1 MSITVGMG
9 GYDGSCN
16 GKYAN
21 ASWMERCIA
30 SRRDHRGAVIAYF
43 DEEEPW
49 KATFIYK
56 NSIANETVE
65 DEFTLV
71 SQLPGWNIGNTP
83 APSLPLPPSDA
94 PLQVSEE
101 PPSDAPLQESNTSEQ
116 ATSWAFRSSTVPFHS
131 IIVIMLLALF

>member
-1 MSITVGMG
+1 
-9 GYDGSCN
+9 
-16 GKYAN
+16 
-21 ASWMERCIA
+21 MERCIA

-83 APSLPLPPSDA
+83 APSVPLPPSDA
-94 PLQVSEE
+94 PLQVSEEPPSDAPSQVAKE

-116 ATSWAFRSSTVPFHS
+116 ATSWAFRSTTVPFHS
-131 IIVIMLLALF
+131 IIVITLLALF